1 MKCEA
6 DGGCDVTVVAAGN
19 IDSDAT
25 IDVWSISTKERII
38 AGETVM
44 PGMPFNHVSDLEK

>member
-1 MKCEA
+1 VRQVEHPCLGKA
-6 DGGCDVTVVAAGN
+6 LAGN

-38 AGETVM
+38 AGETVT
-44 PGMPFNHVSDLEK
+44 PGRPFNHVNDVEK